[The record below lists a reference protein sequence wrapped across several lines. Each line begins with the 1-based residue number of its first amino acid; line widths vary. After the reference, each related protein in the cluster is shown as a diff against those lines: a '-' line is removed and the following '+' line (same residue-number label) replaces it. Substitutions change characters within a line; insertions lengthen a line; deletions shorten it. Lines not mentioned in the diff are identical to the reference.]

1 MSNLTL
7 PAIHKGILRYFP
19 FIYFDRF
26 KMAEGQPPVDPEGL
40 QFIGPFPGGPGQ
52 KLMYFAHTMSS
63 LDGANQ
69 RSLEDWLDRCL
80 TAYEFIP
87 GLDLPSMKRFMALTA
102 SGMLLTVI
110 RQYPADQPEGHV
122 PSVPGLIGYIRT
134 RLIDEDDMRIRR
146 EELELVR
153 QKPYQGVRE
162 YALKFSECLN
172 KAYTAEDLVGP
183 ITLPR
188 LIQIFIN
195 GLESE
200 TLRWHTAQSRPID
213 INAAMATA
221 IHAATTQRLIQR
233 PSLRREE
240 EPMDISALPPPPLD
254 MVLVAPP
261 APPPIDNL
269 QEVISTIVSRQLSGL
284 QRQVGKLARR
294 LEESLQPP
302 QPLIQPLMP
311 RRNPPGTRT
320 TPRTTTRPSWT
331 PDGRPI
337 CFECGKAGHLGKE
350 CRQRAARLNALEN
363 Q

>member
-1 MSNLTL
+1 
-7 PAIHKGILRYFP
+7 
-19 FIYFDRF
+19 
-26 KMAEGQPPVDPEGL
+26 MAEGQPPVDLVGL
-40 QFIGPFPGGPGQ
+40 HLDGPLPGGSGQ
-52 KLMYFAHTMSS
+52 KLMYFANTMSS
-63 LDGANQ
+63 LDGSNQ
-69 RSLEDWLDRCL
+69 RSLEEWLDRCQ
-80 TAYEFIP
+80 TAYDFIP
-87 GLDLPSMKRFMALTA
+87 GIDLPMIRQFMALTA

-110 RQYPADQPEGHV
+110 RQYPAHQPEGHV

-188 LIQIFIN
+188 LIQTFIN

-200 TLRWHTAQSRPID
+200 TLCWHTAQSRPID
-213 INAAMATA
+213 INAAMTTA

-233 PSLRREE
+233 PSLRREV
-240 EPMDISALPPPPLD
+240 EPMDVSASPPPPLE
-254 MVLVAPP
+254 MVRAAPP
-261 APPPIDNL
+261 APPPIHNPDIDTL
-269 QEVISTIVSRQLSGL
+269 QEVISKIVSQQLSGL

-302 QPLIQPLMP
+302 QPLMQQ
-311 RRNPPGTRT
+311 RNPPGAR
-320 TPRTTTRPSWT
+320 TTRP
-331 PDGRPI
+331 GRLMVVP
-337 CFECGKAGHLGKE
+337 FVMSVA
-350 CRQRAARLNALEN
+350 RRATWERSAVSGPHA
-363 Q
+363 

>member
-63 LDGANQ
+63 LDGSNQ
-69 RSLEDWLDRCL
+69 RSLEEWLDRCL

-87 GLDLPSMKRFMALTA
+87 GLDLPSMRRFMALTV

-188 LIQIFIN
+188 LIQTFIN

-240 EPMDISALPPPPLD
+240 EPMDVSALPL
-254 MVLVAPP
+254 
-261 APPPIDNL
+261 
-269 QEVISTIVSRQLSGL
+269 
-284 QRQVGKLARR
+284 
-294 LEESLQPP
+294 
-302 QPLIQPLMP
+302 
-311 RRNPPGTRT
+311 
-320 TPRTTTRPSWT
+320 TPSPVYRIYLT
-331 PDGRPI
+331 
-337 CFECGKAGHLGKE
+337 L
-350 CRQRAARLNALEN
+350 
-363 Q
+363 

>member
-26 KMAEGQPPVDPEGL
+26 KMAEGQPPVDLEGL
-40 QFIGPFPGGPGQ
+40 QFIGPLPGGSGQ
-52 KLMYFAHTMSS
+52 KLMYFARTMSS
-63 LDGANQ
+63 LDGSNQ
-69 RSLEDWLDRCL
+69 RSLEEWLDRCL

-87 GLDLPSMKRFMALTA
+87 GLDLPTMRQLMALTA

-110 RQYPADQPEGHV
+110 RQYPGDQPVGHV

-134 RLIDEDDMRIRR
+134 RVIDEDDMRIRR

-188 LIQIFIN
+188 LIQTFIN

-200 TLRWHTAQSRPID
+200 TLHWHMAQSRPID

-221 IHAATTQRLIQR
+221 VHAATTQRLIQR
-233 PSLRREE
+233 PSLRRED
-240 EPMDISALPPPPLD
+240 EPMDVSALPPPPSRWSGPRPRPHPLSRTCRRLFQRLFHVSSLD
-254 MVLVAPP
+254 SSDRWESWLDAWRNLSSRLNPSCNKGIPPEPGRPP
-261 APPPIDNL
+261 APRPDHPGRL
-269 QEVISTIVSRQLSGL
+269 MVVPFVLS
-284 QRQVGKLARR
+284 VARR
-294 LEESLQPP
+294 ATWERSAVSGPH
-302 QPLIQPLMP
+302 
-311 RRNPPGTRT
+311 
-320 TPRTTTRPSWT
+320 
-331 PDGRPI
+331 
-337 CFECGKAGHLGKE
+337 A
-350 CRQRAARLNALEN
+350 
-363 Q
+363 

>member
-1 MSNLTL
+1 
-7 PAIHKGILRYFP
+7 
-19 FIYFDRF
+19 
-26 KMAEGQPPVDPEGL
+26 MAEGQPPVDLVGL
-40 QFIGPFPGGPGQ
+40 HLGGPLPGGSGQ
-52 KLMYFAHTMSS
+52 KLMYFANTMSS
-63 LDGANQ
+63 LDGSNQ
-69 RSLEDWLDRCL
+69 RSLEEWLDRCQ
-80 TAYEFIP
+80 TAYDFIA
-87 GLDLPSMKRFMALTA
+87 GIDLPMIRQFMALTA

-110 RQYPADQPEGHV
+110 RQYPAHQPEGHV

-134 RLIDEDDMRIRR
+134 RLIDEDDMHIRR

-172 KAYTAEDLVGP
+172 KAHTAEDLVGP

-188 LIQIFIN
+188 LIQTFIN

-221 IHAATTQRLIQR
+221 IHAATTQQLIQR
-233 PSLRREE
+233 PSLRREV
-240 EPMDISALPPPPLD
+240 EPMDVSALPPPPLE
-254 MVLVAPP
+254 MVRAAPP
-261 APPPIDNL
+261 APPPIHNPDIDTL
-269 QEVISTIVSRQLSGL
+269 QEVISKIVSQQLSGL

-302 QPLIQPLMP
+302 QPLMQQ
-311 RRNPPGTRT
+311 RNPPGART

-331 PDGRPI
+331 PDGHPI
-337 CFECGKAGHLGKE
+337 CYECGKAGHLGKE
-350 CRQRAARLNALEN
+350 CHQRAACLNAMEN
-363 Q
+363 T

>member
-1 MSNLTL
+1 MEWKKKKT
-7 PAIHKGILRYFP
+7 
-19 FIYFDRF
+19 RF
-26 KMAEGQPPVDPEGL
+26 KMAEGQPPVDLEGL
-40 QFIGPFPGGPGQ
+40 QFIGLLPGGSGQ
-52 KLMYFAHTMSS
+52 KLMYFAQTMSS
-63 LDGANQ
+63 LDGSNQ
-69 RSLEDWLDRCL
+69 RSLEEWLDRCL

-87 GLDLPSMKRFMALTA
+87 GLDLPSMRQFMALTA

-110 RQYPADQPEGHV
+110 RQYPDQQPEGHV

-146 EELELVR
+146 EELELER

-188 LIQIFIN
+188 LIQTFIN

-200 TLRWHTAQSRPID
+200 TLRWHTAQSRPLD

-233 PSLRREE
+233 PSFRREE
-240 EPMDISALPPPPLD
+240 EPMDVSALPPPPLE
-254 MVLVAPP
+254 MVRAAPPP
-261 APPPIDNL
+261 APPPIHNPDIDNL
-269 QEVISTIVSRQLSGL
+269 QEVISKIVSRQLSGL
-284 QRQVGKLARR
+284 QRQVGKLAQR

-302 QPLIQPLMP
+302 QPLIQPLMQQ
-311 RRNPPGTRT
+311 RNPPGART
-320 TPRTTTRPSWT
+320 TPSHHDPTII
-331 PDGRPI
+331 D
-337 CFECGKAGHLGKE
+337 A
-350 CRQRAARLNALEN
+350 
-363 Q
+363 

>member
-1 MSNLTL
+1 M
-7 PAIHKGILRYFP
+7 
-19 FIYFDRF
+19 
-26 KMAEGQPPVDPEGL
+26 V
-40 QFIGPFPGGPGQ
+40 
-52 KLMYFAHTMSS
+52 
-63 LDGANQ
+63 
-69 RSLEDWLDRCL
+69 
-80 TAYEFIP
+80 
-87 GLDLPSMKRFMALTA
+87 LTA

-188 LIQIFIN
+188 LIQTFIN

-240 EPMDISALPPPPLD
+240 EPMDVSALPPPPLD
-254 MVLVAPP
+254 MVQAAPP

-311 RRNPPGTRT
+311 RRNPPEILLTDQGVEFKGQDLAGYLRHVGTEHRRT
-320 TPRTTTRPSWT
+320 TPYHPQTNRRIERAHRTLKSIIRKLINNRTTDWEDWLGAALWAHRITVSDTTQFSPYFLQYGREPRLPLSRLLCPPSS
-331 PDGRPI
+331 RSRRCI
-337 CFECGKAGHLGKE
+337 SS
-350 CRQRAARLNALEN
+350 
-363 Q
+363 